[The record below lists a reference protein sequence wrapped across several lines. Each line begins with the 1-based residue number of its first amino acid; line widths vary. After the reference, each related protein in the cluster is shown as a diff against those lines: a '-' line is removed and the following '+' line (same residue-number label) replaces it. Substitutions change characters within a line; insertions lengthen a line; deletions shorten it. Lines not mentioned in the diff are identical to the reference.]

1 MPRLPGM
8 TSTRRLAVPADQHNT
23 PATVEEQ
30 YLFLAVESHMADRLR
45 DRQAAHTAAARFA
58 DEHGLDEAAL
68 EPKVLDAVTREL
80 TDAQLHDCLRD
91 PSTRARARAELTRRA
106 QS

>member
-8 TSTRRLAVPADQHNT
+8 TSTRRLAAPAVQHDT
-23 PATVEEQ
+23 PATPEEQ

-45 DRQAAHTAAARFA
+45 DRHLATVEAARVA
-58 DEHGLDEAAL
+58 AEHGLDEAAL